1 VTSDGSIWEFVK
13 AFNMYD
19 PLALVVSIP
28 ALNAMFEVDE
38 FIVDGTAHHVIGTSA
53 ERTGV
58 KDGAKLRDWLCAA
71 FLEGIEQER
80 VRSHEHATMRELR
93 ALRTEVAQL
102 RAKRQ
107 AWLSKHVSAGASK

>member
-1 VTSDGSIWEFVK
+1 MLPSSKVSSQVGSYGRSVNGQVSEYSQRSARMRYVCVTYV
-13 AFNMYD
+13 
-19 PLALVVSIP
+19 
-28 ALNAMFEVDE
+28 
-38 FIVDGTAHHVIGTSA
+38 
-53 ERTGV
+53 
-58 KDGAKLRDWLCAA
+58 A
-71 FLEGIEQER
+71 FLTAFAFEGIEQER